1 MRYGIVHLGSKESIL
16 HIIRYIFEREY
27 RKKNFIDLFCGG
39 LSVTNY
45 ALLHTNFNV
54 FANDLNIYLMS
65 LYEAILMKNPELEIA
80 KYEWVSREKFQD
92 VYEHPEKY
100 PYWFI
105 GYVLQVWSFGCN
117 QKDYLYAREIEEG
130 KHALHEAIVNN
141 DFSLIR
147 QNKNFD
153 GFTVPAHIA
162 DIDYRKS
169 PTKRQA
175 FLRVFRDFTKSK
187 MGLQKKY
194 LSRLRQMESL
204 QQTEHLD
211 AVSRIS
217 PEISRLMLF
226 KQDWYDLYISLPE
239 RVLRESFIY
248 CDPPYEG
255 AKEYLFGKGFNY
267 DFFWHWFRHCPY
279 SVYVSSYTAPP
290 DIKPLITEKK
300 YQLLDNGRVS
310 ENRFRQKE
318 KVTEKI
324 YWNGKGDPVPT
335 MYDELFNT
343 EFSQQL

>member
-1 MRYGIVHLGSKESIL
+1 MALFISDRKNRFCISSD
-16 HIIRYIFEREY
+16 IFSEREY

-100 PYWFI
+100 PHWYV

-162 DIDYRKS
+162 DIDYRK
-169 PTKRQA
+169 T
-175 FLRVFRDFTKSK
+175 
-187 MGLQKKY
+187 
-194 LSRLRQMESL
+194 
-204 QQTEHLD
+204 QQ
-211 AVSRIS
+211 
-217 PEISRLMLF
+217 
-226 KQDWYDLYISLPE
+226 
-239 RVLRESFIY
+239 
-248 CDPPYEG
+248 
-255 AKEYLFGKGFNY
+255 
-267 DFFWHWFRHCPY
+267 
-279 SVYVSSYTAPP
+279 
-290 DIKPLITEKK
+290 
-300 YQLLDNGRVS
+300 
-310 ENRFRQKE
+310 
-318 KVTEKI
+318 
-324 YWNGKGDPVPT
+324 NGKHFYAFFATLPNRKQGCKKISFAFASNGILT
-335 MYDELFNT
+335 TNRALGCGFAYFARN
-343 EFSQQL
+343 FASNAF